1 MAFQGVGGWSGSP
14 APMVQAIRGNL
25 VCREFKNSNKL
36 TKSQSIFYYHL
47 DWQFQTILTS
57 PCWGK
62 MAPTQ
67 PPLLGSPL
75 VLVLSILSSVLQPVS
90 FNSHFTDRRR
100 KARETGANG
109 RMGIYCKQSDSQVCI
124 FNL

>member
-1 MAFQGVGGWSGSP
+1 MDGVVCPP
-14 APMVQAIRGNL
+14 AMVQAIRGNL
-25 VCREFKNSNKL
+25 AYREFKNSNKL
-36 TKSQSIFYYHL
+36 TKSRSVFYYHL
-47 DWQFQTILTS
+47 HWQFQTILTS

-67 PPLLGSPL
+67 PPLLGSPP